1 MAKSHRKPFPID
13 GDLFPPSPALQVPA
27 RLQPAEVAAPGTQR
41 LWLCLYIP
49 DLPLE
54 VFTAAMEGPRGILSS
69 EGRQAT
75 VLFCDS
81 SAAGLGVRPGMSIN
95 AALALAPDLQFEQR
109 NLRLER
115 EVLAHL
121 AAWALRFTP
130 TVSIDPGNALLLE
143 VASSLKLFGGL
154 DGLRSAVGHGV
165 RKRGYAVMMG
175 GAPTARAARWLARAG
190 SETIITDVGR
200 LPAVLATLPLNC
212 LEWPDKVQGVL
223 QRMGV
228 RCLGECLRLPR
239 DGLARRIGVD
249 LLRELDEGLGRRP
262 EARESYCPPEC
273 FHDLL
278 ELPAE
283 TNDSGPVRAALQVL
297 LARLRSHLV
306 ARQAAARILWIRLQ
320 HRTASDSWLRIGL
333 LAPSADIGHLQE
345 LASLQLSVKPMPA
358 PVLAVGLEVDAVSL
372 QPVTEGLL
380 HDGPDRSRLLASLL
394 ERLRVRLG
402 VQSVHGL
409 GTAPGH
415 RPERTWH
422 VVPEPDSRP
431 ESATHAFSFGQ
442 RPLWLLE
449 HPVLLKCASKQPFFA
464 GRLESD
470 AGPERIESGWWDGH
484 DVRRDYYL
492 MHNAQGARF
501 WVFRDRRGG
510 AWYLHGIFG

>member
-1 MAKSHRKPFPID
+1 
-13 GDLFPPSPALQVPA
+13 
-27 RLQPAEVAAPGTQR
+27 
-41 LWLCLYIP
+41 LWLCLYLP
-49 DLPLE
+49 DLSLE
-54 VFTAAMEGPRGILSS
+54 VFANAVEGPRAILSS
-69 EGRQAT
+69 EGRQDT
-75 VLFCDS
+75 VLLCDA
-81 SAAGLGVRPGMSIN
+81 SAADLGVRPGMSVN

-130 TVSIDPGNALLLE
+130 TVSLGPGNALLLE
-143 VASSLKLFGGL
+143 VASSLKFFGGL
-154 DGLRSAVGHGV
+154 DGLRSAVGDGV
-165 RKRGYAVMMG
+165 RHQGYAVAIG
-175 GAPTARAARWLARAG
+175 GAPTARAARWVARAG
-190 SETIITDVGR
+190 SETIITNIGR

-212 LEWPDKVQGVL
+212 LEWPDKAQGVL

-249 LLRELDEGLGRRP
+249 LLREIDEGLGRRP
-262 EARESYCPPEC
+262 EARERYWPPEC
-273 FHDLL
+273 FRDLL

-283 TNDSGPVRAALQVL
+283 ANDSGLVLAALQVL

-345 LASLQLSVKPMPA
+345 LASLQLAAKPMPA

-372 QPVTEGLL
+372 QPVTDSLL
-380 HDGPDRSRLLASLL
+380 HDGPDRSGLLASLL
-394 ERLRVRLG
+394 ERLRARLG
-402 VQSVHGL
+402 VQSVHGV
-409 GTAPGH
+409 GTVPEH
-415 RPERTWH
+415 RPERAWY
-422 VVPEPDSRP
+422 VVPEPDSP
-431 ESATHAFSFGQ
+431 PQAVTPAFSLGQ

-449 HPVLLKCASKQPFFA
+449 HPMLLKCASEQPFFA
-464 GRLESD
+464 GKLESD